1 MSLLFQAF
9 FFLLPLVVMA
19 GSVSA
24 SDTKLSQFETEIQAR
39 NYESLSE
46 LEWKYRVILVKSNDP
61 QAIETTFTKFK
72 QAIDDRQIA
81 WFLLH
86 GEKLHSNLI
95 ETISSNLS
103 SEIKDALAYYRND
116 DMVLIGYDGEIK
128 SSDTILNIAGIFEQ
142 IDRMPIRQYE
152 MTNK

>member
-1 MSLLFQAF
+1 MSLLSQAF
-9 FFLLPLVVMA
+9 FFLLPLAVMA

-24 SDTKLSQFETEIQAR
+24 SDTKSSQFEAEKQAQ

-61 QAIETTFTKFK
+61 RVIETTFMKFK
-72 QAIDDRQIA
+72 QAIDDRKIA
-81 WFLLH
+81 WFLLD
-86 GEKLHSNLI
+86 GEKLHSNL
-95 ETISSNLS
+95 TKSISSNLS
-103 SEIKDALAYYRND
+103 REIKDALAYYRND

-128 SSDTILNIAGIFEQ
+128 SSDNILNIAGIFEQ